1 MIHIEIYMISY
12 WSIKNQMHCK
22 MTAPSVLLRFLR
34 SEGAMASSKQRSA
47 PATTATSS
55 PSRTNPSETWR
66 LCMVVAHQRA
76 NMSMISAKFSMIYLD
91 FPHENVALC
100 LLCGFPV
107 WNLRASSILVHM
119 KLNAISIRKFWMN
132 LGVCWS
138 TLDQVWGSWKD
149 VPWQVLVFR
158 RKK

>member
-1 MIHIEIYMISY
+1 
-12 WSIKNQMHCK
+12 MHCK

-47 PATTATSS
+47 PATTAASS

-66 LCMVVAHQRA
+66 LCMVVALWWRTCPGSVP
-76 NMSMISAKFSMIYLD
+76 N
-91 FPHENVALC
+91 FPWFTLIPPWKCCC
-100 LLCGFPV
+100 LLCGLPV

-119 KLNAISIRKFWMN
+119 KLNAVSMRKFWMN
-132 LGVCWS
+132 LGICWS

-149 VPWQVLVFR
+149 VPWQVLVFP